1 MSNVSIDN
9 ATVAFFIHKYSG
21 SQGYSTFDKVVVS
34 GNNQDSSGEEDSDD
48 DEETQKGQDMAH
60 DLVSFF
66 FVIVAVS
73 NEKHTLTE
81 ISRFFLK

>member
-1 MSNVSIDN
+1 M
-9 ATVAFFIHKYSG
+9 
-21 SQGYSTFDKVVVS
+21 VS

-66 FVIVAVS
+66 LLLRFQMQITIY
-73 NEKHTLTE
+73 TLTE